1 MVAHSRAPVRTDR
14 LRILN
19 APEPVVVELVAN
31 EPRAVRR
38 SKGNGGG
45 RAVEGILEIWRID
58 DEWWRAPI
66 SRRYYELMLDG
77 GKRVVLYEDLVTGE
91 WWMQK
96 PA

>member
-14 LRILN
+14 LRSLN

-45 RAVEGILEIWRID
+45 QAVETVLETWRID
-58 DEWWRAPI
+58 DEWWRQPI
-66 SRRYYELMLDG
+66 SRRYYEVVLEG
-77 GKRVVLYEDLVTGE
+77 GKRVVLFRDLMTE
-91 WWMQK
+91 AWFEQK
-96 PA
+96 P

>member
-14 LRILN
+14 LRSLN

-45 RAVEGILEIWRID
+45 QSVETVLETWRID
-58 DEWWRAPI
+58 DEWWRQPI
-66 SRRYYELMLDG
+66 SRRYYEVVLEG
-77 GKRVVLYEDLVTGE
+77 GKRVVLFRDLMTE
-91 WWMQK
+91 AWFEQK
-96 PA
+96 P